1 MDKLKQY
8 LSENREELAIEEAP
22 DELWPQINQQLQPKR
37 SLVVPMMK
45 WVAAASVIILAG
57 VGVYYLTQ
65 NEADREV
72 VKTETTPPKADS
84 NKNVVSEKKEV
95 PVEITKPVEEQK
107 QQLVTTGAP
116 HQKSLTRQKPNN
128 QENNTI
134 NEVDLLQ
141 QNFAVMIKHQEEKIR
156 NTPIYAEDAEY
167 FHFFK
172 KQLDE
177 MSGDEKNLKDEVKKT
192 GWTDYSI
199 ERLINIYQ
207 GKIALLKQLQ
217 FEINKMNN
225 KAKQNNST
233 IQTQKPSFINI

>member
-8 LSENREELAIEEAP
+8 LRDNREHLAVEEAP

-37 SLVVPMMK
+37 SLVIPMMK

-65 NEADREV
+65 SNKSGEV
-72 VKTETTPPKADS
+72 VKKEAPPVKTDS
-84 NKNVVSEKKEV
+84 NKNIASDKKEI
-95 PVEITKPVEEQK
+95 PAEIVKPAEEQ
-107 QQLVTTGAP
+107 QQLVTIKQP
-116 HQKSLTRQKPNN
+116 HQKLPVKQKSINPK
-128 QENNTI
+128 NNT
-134 NEVDLLQ
+134 NTEVDLLQ

-156 NTPIYAEDAEY
+156 NTPIYAEDAGY

-177 MSGDEKNLKDEVKKT
+177 MGSDEKILKDEVKKT
-192 GWTDYSI
+192 GWTDYSV

-207 GKIALLKQLQ
+207 QKISLLKQLQ